1 MKKILIPESDLNHIF
16 QPFYRASNVG
26 SVSGKGV
33 GLALAK
39 SILERLG
46 ARITVTS
53 RVETGTVFKV
63 SFYEF
68 ANKASFACKQA
79 LFAIKRSLV
88 YMQKKPCL

>member
-16 QPFYRASNVG
+16 QSFYRASNVG

-53 RVETGTVFKV
+53 CVETGTVFKV
-63 SFYEF
+63 VF
-68 ANKASFACKQA
+68 K
-79 LFAIKRSLV
+79 
-88 YMQKKPCL
+88 